1 MRPHTLV
8 ARLGTA
14 DAEAVQPTLVGAHV
28 TEIDFVDVYDRL
40 DFGLGNALDQLDALG
55 LVPSERAIDLALLA
69 ATVLAADTRISREAS
84 AQDAWTREI
93 EVCVPV
99 AEPSLWQ
106 HLSAPIEL

>member
-1 MRPHTLV
+1 
-8 ARLGTA
+8 
-14 DAEAVQPTLVGAHV
+14 
-28 TEIDFVDVYDRL
+28 
-40 DFGLGNALDQLDALG
+40 
-55 LVPSERAIDLALLA
+55 
-69 ATVLAADTRISREAS
+69 LAADTRISREAS